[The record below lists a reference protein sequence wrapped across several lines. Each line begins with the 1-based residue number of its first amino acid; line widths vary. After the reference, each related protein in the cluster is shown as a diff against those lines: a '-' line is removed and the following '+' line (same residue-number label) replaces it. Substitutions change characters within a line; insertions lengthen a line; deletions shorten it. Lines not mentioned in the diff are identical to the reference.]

1 MATNPIGKG
10 TKTIGINMDAKL
22 ADELE
27 KRAESMYI
35 QPVNTA
41 SSSSLNGSIP
51 ARSSS
56 WKSARQI

>member
-1 MATNPIGKG
+1 MAIGKE

-35 QPVNTA
+35 STSKYCKLILAQWID
-41 SSSSLNGSIP
+41 SGKRLKLEE
-51 ARSSS
+51 RC
-56 WKSARQI
+56 